1 MKNLSTY
8 IVESLNAKYRRWF
21 KDVLKS
27 QQSLISDNK
36 LQPIDVDEHKIAKP
50 KHSFKFEDFAK
61 DLTVKQILGDKQ
73 TGFVVINQMIKN
85 PKKFLIDE
93 DKELAP
99 ECYPYFYQQDKN
111 TYFVGMTMFSKT
123 QYVDGFIHLVG
134 IETSLIVKESQ
145 PLLKA
150 MLNDFINLASKEG
163 EIKGLTAKP
172 LHPKMKAIFTKL
184 GFSSFKDNKD
194 IMTYQI

>member
-1 MKNLSTY
+1 MKGISTY
-8 IVESLNAKYRRWF
+8 ITEALAAKFRRWF
-21 KDVLKS
+21 KDVYKS
-27 QQSLISDNK
+27 QQSLISDNQ
-36 LQPIDVDEHKIAKP
+36 LQPIDVDEHKLNKP

-61 DLTVKQILGDKQ
+61 DQVVKQILGDKT
-73 TGFVVINQMIKN
+73 TGFTVINQMMKN
-85 PKKFLIDE
+85 PKKYLIDE

-111 TYFVGMTMFSKT
+111 IYFVGMTMFSKT
-123 QYVDGFIHLVG
+123 QYVDGFIHMVG
-134 IETSLIVKESQ
+134 IEASLIVKESQ

-150 MLNDFINLASKEG
+150 MLNDFISLVSKEG
-163 EIKGLTAKP
+163 EIKGITAKP

-194 IMTYQI
+194 ILTYQI